1 VAKVRSPN
9 YPSLTLFEAIDRVRK
24 IYNAEHTHVAAK
36 DVVAKDLG
44 YSTLNGASLTVIG
57 ALKRYGFLEDSG
69 DGLKVSAN
77 AVTILELEEEDPS
90 YKAAIRTA
98 AYQPTFFS
106 ELRSEYGENLP
117 SDGNLRHHLIRKG
130 FQSKAADEV
139 IRIYRDNLEL
149 LEDEEDGYNGPEVI
163 TVPAVA
169 AEPETAKTPA
179 PGKGPVRSYTFALS
193 PDSKVDLVFHGEIT
207 DDSLKALRDYVDITV
222 RVLGGLK
229 GEPKS

>member
-1 VAKVRSPN
+1 
-9 YPSLTLFEAIDRVRK
+9 
-24 IYNAEHTHVAAK
+24 
-36 DVVAKDLG
+36 
-44 YSTLNGASLTVIG
+44 
-57 ALKRYGFLEDSG
+57 
-69 DGLKVSAN
+69 
-77 AVTILELEEEDPS
+77 
-90 YKAAIRTA
+90 
-98 AYQPTFFS
+98 
-106 ELRSEYGENLP
+106 
-117 SDGNLRHHLIRKG
+117 
-130 FQSKAADEV
+130 
-139 IRIYRDNLEL
+139 LEL

-229 GEPKS
+229 GEPKDPACGRHIEPANGTVIPCRHACIPETPS